1 MLNKEAQDLPTAKV
15 NFSVSTRRLD
25 LDSAIRNS
33 DFYVCKYFNNNTI
46 YDLTIM
52 DNFGIRQTLKRKKER
67 VGKQILQIVHE
78 YRISHLLENE
88 ISNFFDEVGDIDG
101 EVLKAIKEA
110 VSAPEF
116 FKSKGF
122 GNEYFKNAS
131 TGFMFCVTFDIEQSQ
146 LARDL
151 TVNCHELGITISR
164 KNRQSMPSNP
174 CYSIGN
180 KGSYNPFRKI
190 VGNTFSMKRV
200 FANSIKQLNNRY
212 WYFIGD
218 SLHEVEYSS
227 NCKMTEGIVVVD
239 YVKRFD
245 LDEVISNEIKN
256 ITFDEASNK
265 NGFFISE
272 RDAML
277 ASNLELS
284 AREKEVSLKER
295 EHAIR
300 LEDIDAQR
308 SLNISKRELSV
319 VKHEADMEIISNT
332 KEVEKYKHGNTIQA
346 FLLEQQTMAGKSKF
360 IGLTL
365 LKDLTTFNN
374 EVALADMQYR
384 NEVLKMQAVEKK
396 HLYTINEIDRS
407 EKMSVITG
415 AVKMHLIEADIIQNN
430 IEFRRKVVEENIK
443 GVNHVINGVTSI
455 IKLIGK

>member
-33 DFYVCKYFNNNTI
+33 DYYICKYFNNNTI

-52 DNFGIRQTLKRKKER
+52 DNFGVRQTLKRKKER
-67 VGKQILQIVHE
+67 VGKQVLQIVHE

-122 GNEYFKNAS
+122 GNDYLKNAS

-146 LARDL
+146 FARDL
-151 TVNCHELGITISR
+151 TVECHELGLTISR
-164 KNRQSMPSNP
+164 KNRQSMPANS
-174 CYSIGN
+174 CYSLGN

-190 VGNTFSMKRV
+190 VGNTFSMKRI
-200 FANSIKQLNNRY
+200 FANSLKPLDRRY

-218 SLHEVEYSS
+218 ALHEVEYTS
-227 NCKMTEGIVVVD
+227 NSKMAEGLVVID

-265 NGFFISE
+265 NGFFISV

-277 ASNLELS
+277 ASNVELS

-300 LEDIDAQR
+300 LEELEAQR
-308 SLNISKRELSV
+308 SLNMSKRELSIF
-319 VKHEADMEIISNT
+319 KHGADMELINNSR
-332 KEVEKYKHGNTIQA
+332 EVERYKHDNAIQA
-346 FLLEQQTMAGKSKF
+346 FLLDQQTMSGKSKF
-360 IGLTL
+360 IELTL
-365 LKDLTTFNN
+365 LKDLATFNN
-374 EVALADMQYR
+374 EVVLANLQFR
-384 NEVLKMQAVEKK
+384 NETLKLHTAEKK
-396 HLYTINEIDRS
+396 YIHTINEIERT
-407 EKMSVITG
+407 EKMNVITG
-415 AVKMHLIEADIIQNN
+415 AVKLHLIEADIIQNN
-430 IEFRRKVVEENIK
+430 IEFRRKVVEDNTK
-443 GVNHVINGVTSI
+443 GVNHAISGVTAI